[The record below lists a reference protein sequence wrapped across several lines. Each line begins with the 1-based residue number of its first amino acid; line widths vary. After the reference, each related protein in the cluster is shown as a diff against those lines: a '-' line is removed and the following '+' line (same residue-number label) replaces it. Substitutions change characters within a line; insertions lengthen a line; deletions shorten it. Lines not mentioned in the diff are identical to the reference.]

1 MAQEDPTHL
10 SPFTPDHYIYRD
22 ISLLEFQRRVLEQAR
37 EKKTPLLER
46 VKFLAIF
53 GSNMDEFFML
63 RMSGIRRR
71 EAASD
76 ARSAYQA
83 RNQESELATV
93 RSIARE
99 LYTTA
104 KSCLHEELVPRLEKS
119 GIHLLTYSR
128 LTKHQKQR
136 VYKYFKKT
144 IFPLLIPLPL
154 GIGHAFPHI
163 SNLYLNLAV
172 ILQDRRD
179 NVRLMRLQVPDT
191 LPRLF
196 PVKRSSGRSNKNGKS
211 SSNDSFLWLEQII
224 TANLEDVFPDEKV
237 LGVHPFRIIRD
248 AAMRVD
254 DLETYDPLDNVEES
268 IQQLSLQ
275 RREFGAVMQVAIYED
290 MPQEIRALLS
300 EVLQVDPQDFY
311 VKGNP
316 LGLRSLWDL
325 YNDVEREDLKY
336 RPYKPAVPKA
346 LKRISHSRDFFG
358 AIRQGDIL
366 LHHPYDSF
374 TPVADFLSFAA
385 RDPRVISIQ
394 QTLYRVGNDSPII
407 RALMEASMLG
417 KKVTAV
423 IELKATFDEESN
435 LGWAH
440 LLEQSGVNVVHGLAD
455 LKTHCKLAVVTRQEK
470 DGTRRYLHLGTGNY
484 NAFTAR
490 MYEDLGLFTCDAILG
505 EDAANLFGYLTG
517 EVHNPVYQKML
528 VAPLKLRQQL
538 KELIQREIEHCRAGR
553 TARMI
558 IKVNS
563 LTDTDM
569 INALYRASQA
579 GVQVDLIVRGIC
591 RLRPGVKGVSEKIRV
606 TSIIGRYLEHSRI
619 FYFLNGGREQIYIGS
634 ADLMERN
641 LDRRVELLFPIEN
654 LDQIRYIR
662 ENVLDIYLR
671 DDKLAYVMQPDGSY
685 NHKMPAGG
693 ERPLN
698 AQNWFMH
705 IRKRSWHS
713 D

>member
-1 MAQEDPTHL
+1 
-10 SPFTPDHYIYRD
+10 
-22 ISLLEFQRRVLEQAR
+22 
-37 EKKTPLLER
+37 
-46 VKFLAIF
+46 
-53 GSNMDEFFML
+53 
-63 RMSGIRRR
+63 
-71 EAASD
+71 
-76 ARSAYQA
+76 
-83 RNQESELATV
+83 
-93 RSIARE
+93 
-99 LYTTA
+99 
-104 KSCLHEELVPRLEKS
+104 LEKS
-119 GIHLLTYSR
+119 GIHLLTYTR

-144 IFPLLIPLPL
+144 VHPLLIPLPL

-172 ILQDRRD
+172 VLQDRKG

-196 PVKRSSGRSNKNGKS
+196 PVKRSSGRSNKNGN

-224 TANLEDVFPDEKV
+224 TANLEDVFPDDKV
-237 LGVHPFRIIRD
+237 IGVHPFRIIRD

-254 DLETYDPLDNVEES
+254 DLETYDPLDNIEES

-275 RREFGAVMQVAIYED
+275 RREFGDVMQVAIYED
-290 MPQEIRALLS
+290 MPEEIRALLS
-300 EVLQVDPQDFY
+300 EVLQVDPEDFY

-316 LGLRSLWDL
+316 LGLRSLWEL
-325 YNDVEREDLKY
+325 YNEVEREDLKY

-346 LKRISHSRDFFG
+346 LKRISRSRDFFE

-374 TPVADFLSFAA
+374 SPVVDFLSFAA
-385 RDPRVISIQ
+385 WDPKVISIQ
-394 QTLYRVGNDSPII
+394 QTLYRIGKDSPIV
-407 RALMEASMLG
+407 RALMEASMRG

-470 DGTRRYLHLGTGNY
+470 DGPRRYLHLGTGNY

-505 EDAANLFGYLTG
+505 EDASNLFDYLTG
-517 EVHNPVYQKML
+517 ETHDPVYQKLL
-528 VAPLKLRQQL
+528 VAPLKLRQHL
-538 KELIQREIEHCRAGR
+538 KELVQREIEHCWAGQA
-553 TARMI
+553 ARMI
-558 IKVNS
+558 VKVNS

-569 INALYRASQA
+569 INTLYRASQA
-579 GVQVDLIVRGIC
+579 GVQIDLVVRGIC
-591 RLRPGVKGVSEKIRV
+591 RLRPGVKGLSENIRV
-606 TSIIGRYLEHSRI
+606 TSIVGRYLEHSRI
-619 FYFLNGGREQIYIGS
+619 YYFLNGGREQIYIGS

-641 LDRRVELLFPIEN
+641 LDRRVEVLFPIES
-654 LDQIRYIR
+654 LDHIRYLR
-662 ENVLDIYLR
+662 ENVLDVYLR
-671 DDKLAYVMQPDGSY
+671 DDKLAYAMQSDGSY
-685 NHKMPAGG
+685 DHKAPADG

-698 AQNWFMH
+698 AQNWFMQ
-705 IRKRSWHS
+705 IRKRS
-713 D
+713 

>member
-1 MAQEDPTHL
+1 MVQEEIPPF

-22 ISLLEFQRRVLEQAR
+22 ISLLEFQRRVLEQVR

-63 RMSGIRRR
+63 RMSGIHRRVNSSDTRSSFQAGDR
-71 EAASD
+71 E
-76 ARSAYQA
+76 R
-83 RNQESELATV
+83 ELAAV
-93 RSIARE
+93 RSIVRE

-104 KSCLHEELVPRLEKS
+104 GSCLYQELVPRLEKS
-119 GIHLLTYSR
+119 GIHLLAYTK
-128 LTKHQKQR
+128 LTKHQRQR
-136 VYKYFKKT
+136 AYKYFRKT
-144 IFPLLIPLPL
+144 ILPLLIPLPL

-172 ILQDRRD
+172 VLQDRKG
-179 NVRLMRLQVPDT
+179 NVRLMRLQVPDS
-191 LPRLF
+191 LHRLF
-196 PVKRSSGRSNKNGKS
+196 PVKRSSGRSNKNGS
-211 SSNDSFLWLEQII
+211 SFSNDSFLWLEQII
-224 TANLEDVFPDEKV
+224 TANLDDIFPDEKV

-254 DLETYDPLDNVEES
+254 DLETYDPLDNIDES

-290 MPQEIRALLS
+290 MPEEIRDLLS

-316 LGLRSLWDL
+316 LGLRSLWEL
-325 YNDVEREDLKY
+325 YNDVERKDLKY
-336 RPYKPAVPKA
+336 RPYKPAVPKG
-346 LKRISHSRDFFG
+346 LKRISRSRDFFET
-358 AIRQGDIL
+358 IREGDIL
-366 LHHPYDSF
+366 LHQPYNSF
-374 TPVADFLSFAA
+374 TPVVDFLAFAA

-394 QTLYRVGNDSPII
+394 QTLYRVGRDSPIV
-407 RALMEASMLG
+407 RALMEASMRG

-470 DGTRRYLHLGTGNY
+470 EGTRRYLHLGTGNY
-484 NAFTAR
+484 NSFTAR
-490 MYEDLGLFTCDAILG
+490 MYEDFGLFTCDAILG

-517 EVHNPVYQKML
+517 ETHELVYQKLL

-538 KELIQREIEHCRAGR
+538 KELIRREIEHCGAGQA
-553 TARMI
+553 ARMI
-558 IKVNS
+558 FKVNS

-579 GVQVDLIVRGIC
+579 GVQIDLVVRGMC
-591 RLRPGVKGVSEKIRV
+591 CLRPGVKGISENIRV
-606 TSIIGRYLEHSRI
+606 TSIVGRYLEHSRI

-641 LDRRVELLFPIEN
+641 LDRRAEVLFPIE
-654 LDQIRYIR
+654 
-662 ENVLDIYLR
+662 
-671 DDKLAYVMQPDGSY
+671 KS
-685 NHKMPAGG
+685 
-693 ERPLN
+693 
-698 AQNWFMH
+698 
-705 IRKRSWHS
+705 
-713 D
+713 

>member
-1 MAQEDPTHL
+1 MTQEEISHPSH
-10 SPFTPDHYIYRD
+10 FTPDLYIYRD

-63 RMSGIRRR
+63 RKSGIHRRVN
-71 EAASD
+71 S
-76 ARSAYQA
+76 
-83 RNQESELATV
+83 SETQSYFGTGNEGNELTSV

-99 LYTTA
+99 LYTIA
-104 KSCLHEELVPRLEKS
+104 RSCFHQELVPRLEKS
-119 GIHLLTYSR
+119 GIHLLAYNR

-144 IFPLLIPLPL
+144 ILPLLIPLPL

-172 ILQDRRD
+172 VLQDRRA

-196 PVKRSSGRSNKNGKS
+196 PVKRSSGRSTKNGKS

-237 LGVHPFRIIRD
+237 VGVHPFRIIRD

-254 DLETYDPLDNVEES
+254 DLETYDPLERIEES

-290 MPQEIRALLS
+290 MPEEIRTLLS
-300 EVLQVDPQDFY
+300 DVLQVDPQDFY
-311 VKGNP
+311 VKGYP
-316 LGLRSLWDL
+316 LGLRSLWEL

-336 RPYKPAVPKA
+336 RPHKPVVPKE
-346 LKRISHSRDFFG
+346 LKRITRSRDFFG
-358 AIRQGDIL
+358 ALRKEDIL

-374 TPVADFLSFAA
+374 TPVVDFISFAA
-385 RDPRVISIQ
+385 RDPRVVSIQ
-394 QTLYRVGNDSPII
+394 QTLYRVGKDSPIV
-407 RALMEASMLG
+407 RALMEASMRG
-417 KKVTAV
+417 KKVTTV

-440 LLEQSGVNVVHGLAD
+440 LLEQSGVNVVHGLPA
-455 LKTHCKLAVVTRQEK
+455 LKTHCKLAIVTRQEK
-470 DGTRRYLHLGTGNY
+470 DGIRRYLHLSTGNY
-484 NAFTAR
+484 NSLTAR
-490 MYEDLGLFTCDAILG
+490 MYEDLGLFTCDPILG
-505 EDAANLFGYLTG
+505 EDAVNLFGYLTG
-517 EVHNPVYQKML
+517 EVHDPVYQKLL
-528 VAPLKLRQQL
+528 VAPLGLRRQL
-538 KELIQREIEHCRAGR
+538 KELIQREIEHCRAGQS
-553 TARMI
+553 ARMI
-558 IKVNS
+558 FKVNS

-569 INALYRASQA
+569 IDALYSASQA
-579 GVQVDLIVRGIC
+579 GVQIDLVVRGIC
-591 RLRPGVKGVSEKIRV
+591 RLRPGVTGVSENIRV
-606 TSIIGRYLEHSRI
+606 TSLIGRYLEHSRI
-619 FYFLNGGREQIYIGS
+619 FYFLNGGREQIFIGS
-634 ADLMERN
+634 SDLMERN
-641 LDRRVELLFPIEN
+641 LDRRVELLFPIKS
-654 LDQIRYIR
+654 LDHIRYLR
-662 ENVLDIYLR
+662 ENVLDVYLR
-671 DDKLAYVMQPDGSY
+671 DNKLAYLMRQDGSY
-685 NHKMPAGG
+685 DHKTATGV

-705 IRKRSWHS
+705 IRKRS
-713 D
+713 